1 MGAGT
6 ALSGSTV
13 LITGGGSGLGRR
25 MALDASRRGAR
36 VVIWDV
42 SADGGRRVRDE
53 IRSAGGVAEAQ
64 TVNVADKEAVQVAA
78 AAAGPVDVLINN
90 AGVVTGKLLL
100 DAADEDIERTFEV
113 NVLALYWVTRA
124 FLPGMAAR
132 GRGTVVTVASAAGL
146 VGVARQTD
154 YSAGKFA
161 AFGFNESLRAEL
173 RAGGTGVGTLVVCPY
188 YIDTGMFDGVRTRF
202 PRLLPI
208 LEEEAVAAKVLD
220 AVESGRQKLVLPPL
234 VNLVPA
240 ARLLPVGAF
249 DRLMDA
255 LGINR
260 TMDGFTGRPADVAG
274 APGIKHDDG
283 SYSAG

>member
-1 MGAGT
+1 MGGGT
-6 ALSGSTV
+6 KLAGSTV
-13 LITGGGSGLGRR
+13 LVTGGGSGLGRR
-25 MALDASRRGAR
+25 MALAAGRRGAR
-36 VVIWDV
+36 VLIWDV
-42 SADGGRRVRDE
+42 SADAGRNVRDE
-53 IRSAGGVAEAQ
+53 IRSAGGSAEAQ
-64 TVNVADKEAVQVAA
+64 TVNVADRDAVQAA
-78 AAAGPVDVLINN
+78 APAAGPVDVLINN

-100 DAADEDIERTFEV
+100 DAADEDIQRTFDV

-124 FLPGMAAR
+124 FLPGMVSR
-132 GRGTVVTVASAAGL
+132 GCGTVVTVASAAGL

-154 YSAGKFA
+154 YSASKFA

-173 RAGGTGVGTLVVCPY
+173 RTGRNGVKTLGVCPY
-188 YIDTGMFDGVRTRF
+188 YIATGMFDGVQTRF

-240 ARLLPVGAF
+240 ARLLPVAAF
-249 DRLMDA
+249 DRLMDL

-260 TMDGFTGRPADVAG
+260 TMDRFAGRPTDLSG
-274 APGIKHDDG
+274 TPGVKHDG
-283 SYSAG
+283 GA

>member
-1 MGAGT
+1 MAGGT

-25 MALDASRRGAR
+25 MAMDASRRGAR

-42 SADGGRRVRDE
+42 SADGGRNVRDE
-53 IRSAGGVAEAQ
+53 IRSAGGVAETQ
-64 TVNVADKEAVQVAA
+64 TVNVADKEAVQAAA

-100 DAADEDIERTFEV
+100 AAADEDIERTFNV

-154 YSAGKFA
+154 YSASKFA
-161 AFGFNESLRAEL
+161 AFGFSESLRAEL
-173 RAGGTGVGTLVVCPY
+173 RAGRTGVSTLVVCPY

-208 LEEEAVAAKVLD
+208 LEEEAVAARVLD

-249 DRLMDA
+249 DRLMDT

-260 TMDGFTGRPADVAG
+260 TMDRFTGRPAGVSG
-274 APGIKHDDG
+274 ARGIKDDG
-283 SYSAG
+283 GA